1 MLEVFFYLYFYFYF
15 PSSTEYTEV
24 ALLTK
29 KKFSSMKVNSLSWTN
44 KGLKLKLKFY
54 KSTPMG
60 SGILSALLK
69 PAAKSTWA

>member
-44 KGLKLKLKFY
+44 KGLKLK
-54 KSTPMG
+54 
-60 SGILSALLK
+60 
-69 PAAKSTWA
+69 